1 MTHCSEE
8 RVDPR
13 FEIQGDLGRIEM
25 TYEGEAEVIWGDGRR
40 EDLIGGKGERGVFKD
55 TIRAIANDSDQP
67 AASLAM
73 ARAQTLC
80 ACGTFESSAIHEI
93 PVGLRRVEAASGR
106 IEVTGM
112 TELIQ
117 RAYVSSQL
125 FSELDVDW
133 AVPGQRISLEGYGCF
148 PSFWP
153 DIAGG

>member
-1 MTHCSEE
+1 
-8 RVDPR
+8 
-13 FEIQGDLGRIEM
+13 
-25 TYEGEAEVIWGDGRR
+25 
-40 EDLIGGKGERGVFKD
+40 
-55 TIRAIANDSDQP
+55 
-67 AASLAM
+67 M

-117 RAYVSSQL
+117 RAYVASQL

-133 AVPGQRISLEGYGCF
+133 AIPGQRISLEGYGYF
-148 PSFWP
+148 PSFRP